1 MTIMLSATGTDVCA
15 ASSLIPGR
23 GVAALVDGEQVA
35 LFVLPCGAVR
45 AIDNR
50 DPFTGVHV
58 LSRGL
63 VGSIGD
69 AVVVASPIYKQHFDL
84 STGVCIEDPDVSVRT
99 WAASVVDDRVVVG
112 RPMP

>member
-1 MTIMLSATGTDVCA
+1 MTTLLSPAHIDVCT
-15 ASSLIPGR
+15 ASALTPGR

-35 LFVLPCGAVR
+35 LFMLPCGTVR

-63 VGSIGD
+63 VGSMGD

-84 STGVCIEDPDVSVRT
+84 STGVCIEDPEVTVRT
-99 WAASVVDDRVVVG
+99 WAASIVDDRVVVG
-112 RPMP
+112 RPMS